1 LDISLSPHEYDFS
14 QAFTANRLDGLWRM
28 LSGFR
33 WRYIIATVSLAIAA
47 LAKTATFLLLRY
59 FIDSVLGQGDYS
71 LGGNLNR
78 TLILIALGFLGLAV
92 IEGSFSYLSGRQAS
106 YTAEGVTRRLRN
118 YLFDHIQRLDFSYH
132 DKTPTGELIER
143 CTSDVDALRR
153 FFSEQA
159 IGVGRIVMLF
169 LINLLPFLFNV
180 KLARFHHR
188 AGYHPD
194 LYGFKR
200 VTKARSIPEQEAIL
214 NIARKPGRCTCSQSI
229 CQTGL

>member
-1 LDISLSPHEYDFS
+1 MGGD
-14 QAFTANRLDGLWRM
+14 AAVAN
-28 LSGFR
+28 SH
-33 WRYIIATVSLAIAA
+33 I
-47 LAKTATFLLLRY
+47 LLLRY
-59 FIDSVLGQGDYS
+59 FIDSVWDRRLH

-78 TLILIALGFLGLAV
+78 TLILIALGFLGLAA

-159 IGVGRIVMLF
+159 IGVEICDV
-169 LINLLPFLFNV
+169 
-180 KLARFHHR
+180 
-188 AGYHPD
+188 
-194 LYGFKR
+194 
-200 VTKARSIPEQEAIL
+200 IPHQF
-214 NIARKPGRCTCSQSI
+214 CCHF
-229 CQTGL
+229 